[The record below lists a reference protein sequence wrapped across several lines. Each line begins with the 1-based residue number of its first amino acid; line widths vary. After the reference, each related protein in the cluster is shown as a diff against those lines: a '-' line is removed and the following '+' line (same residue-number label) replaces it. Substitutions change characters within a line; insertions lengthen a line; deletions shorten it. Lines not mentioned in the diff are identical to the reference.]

1 MKKLFT
7 IITLLVLLVGSA
19 FACNF
24 KEYGK
29 FKNEKTG
36 EYTVLIDL
44 EATEPFDIE
53 KESIK
58 HLLFLQQQEEY
69 FYVDVRWY
77 EPLDDVTPP
86 WSIYI
91 SEKHK
96 FYCTLAIYD
105 GYIIEERVCSDGSV
119 IQYFCGVN
127 KTNEEE

>member
-1 MKKLFT
+1 MKKLLSV
-7 IITLLVLLVGSA
+7 ITLLVLLVGSA
-19 FACNF
+19 FAWNF

-29 FKNEKTG
+29 FKNEKAG

-69 FYVDVRWY
+69 SYVDVSWY
-77 EPLDDVTPP
+77 EPSGDVAPP
-86 WSIYI
+86 WCIYI

-96 FYCTLAIYD
+96 FYCTLEIYD

-119 IQYFCGVN
+119 IQYFCIN